1 MSDKTASGS
10 YMNHEPKRSKSTM
23 VIVVVIILVILAVAL
38 ANTKN
43 DSNSDF
49 LDQPATDTS
58 DESASD
64 DGESLLGVMY
74 DYINPFE
81 WQHQERAIEA
91 VSSLADNQILNY
103 GIVADPNN
111 PSVRYFST
119 SVIDEEQEEILLSV
133 YRYNSSDYT
142 WVRLYRQTYT
152 KESGTLIDAVTYP
165 ILHVIGYEDG
175 DLILLAQDI
184 EDYPKLCADPYL
196 TPDSPSTALITMS
209 TEDPYGGFVD
219 YTLSDEAE
227 RLALARQEKCSPLDF

>member
-81 WQHQERAIEA
+81 
-91 VSSLADNQILNY
+91 
-103 GIVADPNN
+103 
-111 PSVRYFST
+111 
-119 SVIDEEQEEILLSV
+119 
-133 YRYNSSDYT
+133 
-142 WVRLYRQTYT
+142 
-152 KESGTLIDAVTYP
+152 
-165 ILHVIGYEDG
+165 
-175 DLILLAQDI
+175 
-184 EDYPKLCADPYL
+184 
-196 TPDSPSTALITMS
+196 
-209 TEDPYGGFVD
+209 
-219 YTLSDEAE
+219 
-227 RLALARQEKCSPLDF
+227 